1 MDFVTLANSAH
12 ETSRS
17 LLRMLTE
24 EDDDFTHLE
33 NVDGTGTGST
43 AGESNGMGGEDM
55 NRPLLS
61 PTAEAALLE
70 LSTNFLL
77 CELSLNNAHLISI
90 QWIANQTCVDLIV
103 YMHH

>member
-1 MDFVTLANSAH
+1 MDFITLANAAH

-17 LLRMLTE
+17 LLRILTDA
-24 EDDDFTHLE
+24 EDDDFSHLE
-33 NVDGTGTGST
+33 SAGNGDGSPVDGIMMGSSDEMGST
-43 AGESNGMGGEDM
+43 AVAADM

-77 CELSLNNAHLISI
+77 CE
-90 QWIANQTCVDLIV
+90 
-103 YMHH
+103 

>member
-1 MDFVTLANSAH
+1 MDFITLANAAH

-17 LLRMLTE
+17 LLRILSDA
-24 EDDDFTHLE
+24 EDDDFSHLE
-33 NVDGTGTGST
+33 NAGHGNGSPFGGSMMGSSDGLGST
-43 AGESNGMGGEDM
+43 AETAAM

-77 CELSLNNAHLISI
+77 CKWLLLHVHCALLEHYQI
-90 QWIANQTCVDLIV
+90 
-103 YMHH
+103 Y